1 MELHDDRLIA
11 ASVRPRDKTASKS
24 AAMRG
29 WGLGLARAAATQ
41 HARRMRGFAHW
52 AESGKCPLHSRV
64 PPWAAA
70 QTAAINRALLSFR
83 FLLVQAVHLILGS
96 KLHHEAISEDC
107 KARSF
112 QDLGKEVGKIVF
124 CVDLDSLG

>member
-1 MELHDDRLIA
+1 MH
-11 ASVRPRDKTASKS
+11 
-24 AAMRG
+24 G
-29 WGLGLARAAATQ
+29 WGLGLARAAAMQ
-41 HARRMRGFAHW
+41 HAQRMRGFAHW
-52 AESGKCPLHSRV
+52 AESGKCPLHFRV
-64 PPWAAA
+64 PPWTAA
-70 QTAAINRALLSFR
+70 QTAAINRALPSASD
-83 FLLVQAVHLILGS
+83 FLLVRAVHLILGS